1 MSKTVVDNICVFK
14 TDDER
19 LTEVQFDNAT
29 QICCEKVHEKM
40 QNGKEIECCGGSK
53 FFQYV
58 ESNVEMH
65 LVLYIIKFAFL
76 K

>member
-1 MSKTVVDNICVFK
+1 MSKIVVDNICVFK

-29 QICCEKVHEKM
+29 QICCEKGIHEKM

-53 FFQYV
+53 FFQ
-58 ESNVEMH
+58 
-65 LVLYIIKFAFL
+65 
-76 K
+76 

>member
-53 FFQYV
+53 FFQ
-58 ESNVEMH
+58 
-65 LVLYIIKFAFL
+65 
-76 K
+76 